1 MVEDAWK
8 NFELSGKISD
18 YLTYRQSMQAKD
30 AGRQTMEETARAS
43 QKKGKDGY
51 GRAGSFNG
59 DGVKCHADWRI

>member
-18 YLTYRQSMQAKD
+18 YLTYRQSMQAEG
-30 AGRQTMEETARAS
+30 AGRQTMEETAS

-51 GRAGSFNG
+51 GRTGSFNG
-59 DGVKCHADWRI
+59 NGVKCHADWRI